1 MPKIAIDAGHGI
13 NTPGKRCL
21 KSIDKNE
28 TREWFLNDRIAD
40 RLESLLKAYK
50 CETLRVDDTTGK
62 KDIALA
68 ARCTASNNWG
78 ADLYISIHHN
88 AGINGGSGGG
98 TVVYYYSSNA
108 KRKDEAQAMYDAVV
122 SATGLKGNRSQKV
135 IKNAFY
141 VLKHTNAAAFL
152 LENGFMDSTVDT
164 PIILTE
170 EFAERT
176 AQALLKFIVNYFKLE
191 KKDGQTATSGNTLYK
206 VQSGAFSNKAN
217 AEALKN
223 KLKAAGFEAVVVSG

>member
-1 MPKIAIDAGHGI
+1 MPKIAIDAGHGY
-13 NTPGKRCL
+13 NTAGKRCL
-21 KSIDKNE
+21 KSIDKSE

-40 RLESLLKAYK
+40 KLESMLKAYK

-88 AGINGGSGGG
+88 AGIKGGSGGG
-98 TVVYYYSSNA
+98 TVVYYYSSND
-108 KRKDEAQAMYDAVV
+108 KRENEAQALYKAVV
-122 SATGLKGNRSQKV
+122 NATGLKGNRSEKV

-141 VLKHTNAAAFL
+141 ALKHTKAAAFL
-152 LENGFMDSTVDT
+152 LENGFMDSATDV

-170 EFAERT
+170 AHAEKT
-176 AQALLKFIVNYFKLE
+176 AQALLKFIVDYFKLE
-191 KKDGQTATSGNTLYK
+191 KKDEQPASATDTLYK
-206 VQSGAFSNKAN
+206 VQSGAFKNKAN

-223 KLKAAGFEAVVVSG
+223 KLKAAGFEAVVVRG

>member
-40 RLESLLKAYK
+40 KLKSMLKAYK

-88 AGINGGSGGG
+88 AGVKGGSGGG
-98 TVVYYYSSNA
+98 IVVYYYSSNA
-108 KRKDEAQAMYDAVV
+108 KRKDEAQALYNDLV

-141 VLKHTNAAAFL
+141 VLKNTKAAAFL
-152 LENGFMDSTVDT
+152 IENGFMDSATDT

-170 EFAERT
+170 AHAEKT
-176 AQALLKFIVNYFKLE
+176 AQALLKFIVDYFKLE
-191 KKDGQTATSGNTLYK
+191 KKAGQTNNTAKALYK
-206 VQSGAFSNKAN
+206 VQCGAFSSKAN
-217 AEALKN
+217 AEALQKE
-223 KLKAAGFEAVVVSG
+223 LRAAGFGAVVVSG